1 MESESSLPHSQTPAA
16 CPYPEPDQSSPCLPI
31 PPLEESHVPFTL
43 FASYQ
48 EISPSPGPSEL
59 FRNIVC
65 FYGEESLARRP
76 ILNLSTTRCQLS
88 ATACSFHCSYPPRGK
103 NEVFIKWTS
112 AINIQLCLLQFVT
125 KLNPQLLMSS
135 NCLSKLRIAPLGKNW
150 KFCEPFL
157 KKG

>member
-43 FASYQ
+43 FALRQ
-48 EISPSPGPSEL
+48 ISPSPEPSEL

-65 FYGEESLARRP
+65 FYGEELLAHRLIP
-76 ILNLSTTRCQLS
+76 NLSTTRCQLS
-88 ATACSFHCSYPPRGK
+88 ATACSVYCSNPPRGT

-150 KFCEPFL
+150 EFCEPFL